1 MGVLGGCQVSDDR
14 WMKNP
19 GWRQHRRRCR
29 SISSEVK
36 EGMSND
42 HARKGVLL
50 TIDDME
56 VCRIL
61 KQ

>member
-1 MGVLGGCQVSDDR
+1 M
-14 WMKNP
+14 
-19 GWRQHRRRCR
+19 
-29 SISSEVK
+29 SSEVK